1 MEEIWKPIE
10 GYENFYLVS
19 NLGKIKSIRN
29 NIIMKPQ
36 KLYNG
41 YEIVGLSKN
50 GTTTRKT
57 VHRLVA
63 TAFISNIYGKTQINH
78 INGIRNDNRLINLE
92 WCTPKENIYDAI
104 TRNSMNGYQNVGGQP
119 KKVKQYSLNNKFIK
133 EWNSIKEAGNELHI
147 SQGNIV
153 NCCKN
158 KRYTAG
164 NYIWKYC
171 S

>member
-50 GTTTRKT
+50 GTTTRKWWT
-57 VHRLVA
+57 SIL
-63 TAFISNIYGKTQINH
+63 
-78 INGIRNDNRLINLE
+78 
-92 WCTPKENIYDAI
+92 
-104 TRNSMNGYQNVGGQP
+104 RNSYHP
-119 KKVKQYSLNNKFIK
+119 D
-133 EWNSIKEAGNELHI
+133 
-147 SQGNIV
+147 
-153 NCCKN
+153 
-158 KRYTAG
+158 
-164 NYIWKYC
+164 
-171 S
+171 